1 MPHTD
6 SGVTDI
12 RQETVVLL
20 HASASSSRQ
29 WEGLR
34 QVLEPQLA
42 VRAIDLHGHGE
53 GPAWRGTAPLSLAD
67 EAALVAP
74 LLAEEGG
81 AHLVGH
87 SYGGAVALKLASM
100 YPRLVRSVI
109 AYEPVMFGWLPGI
122 AEGHG
127 PASDIVAVADA
138 MRTHLRAGYD
148 TDAARSFI
156 DFWSGAGAWRAL
168 STGRQKAIVVRVG
181 DVLRNFDAL
190 FAEPLRPAGLAHN
203 APPLWILSGT
213 DTVAVTRNLAQ
224 VMREALPRAQH
235 ESMAGMGHMGPLTH
249 AARFNARVA
258 ALLPGATNADA
269 DGETRTTLG
278 RRRSWPTRVEESQWR
293 REPQE
298 LWAGPLDPRV

>member
-6 SGVTDI
+6 PGVTDV

-34 QVLEPQLA
+34 QVLEPHLP

-53 GPAWRGTAPLSLAD
+53 CPAWRGTAPLTLAD

-74 LLAEEGG
+74 LLEEAGG

-100 YPRLVRSVI
+100 YPSLVRGVI
-109 AYEPVMFGWLPGI
+109 AYEPVMFGWLSGI
-122 AEGHG
+122 GDGRG

-138 MRTHLRAGYD
+138 MRTHLRAGHEG
-148 TDAARSFI
+148 AAAQHFI
-156 DFWSGAGAWRAL
+156 DFWSGAGAWQSLPA
-168 STGRQKAIVVRVG
+168 GRQKSIVARVR
-181 DVLRNFDAL
+181 DVLRNFEAL

-213 DTVAVTRNLAQ
+213 DTVAVTRKLAER
-224 VMREALPRAQH
+224 MRETLPHAQH
-235 ESMAGMGHMGPLTH
+235 ESMPGMGHMGPLTH
-249 AARFNARVA
+249 AARFNARVV
-258 ALLPGATNADA
+258 ALLPGGTNVDA
-269 DGETRTTLG
+269 DGEARTTLG
-278 RRRSWPTRVEESQWR
+278 RRRSWPVRVEESQWR
-293 REPQE
+293 REPQK
-298 LWAGPLDPRV
+298 LRAGRPVPHV